1 MSFLVYLFVLLV
13 AAGSVIFGL
22 DWTQAPLNPPPY
34 ATPPAQSAAVRP
46 SPQPQPAAQQ
56 AKAPA
61 AAQAGV
67 AVAQAT
73 VNGGAAAPAGHDE
86 ATRAQA
92 SVTDQTDHPETTAA
106 VANCN
111 VAACSASYR
120 SFRAADCTYQPFD
133 GPRRVC
139 TKTSGSVAAAA
150 RPRSTRHVDMRGE
163 SRVTDR
169 RGYGG
174 DSRVTDRRGYSD
186 ERRSGWVFDFF
197 GRGND
202 DDYR

>member
-34 ATPPAQSAAVRP
+34 ATPPTQSAAVRP
-46 SPQPQPAAQQ
+46 PPQPQPAAQQ
-56 AKAPA
+56 AKAP
-61 AAQAGV
+61 AQAGV

-139 TKTSGSVAAAA
+139 TKTGGSVAAAA
-150 RPRSTRHVDMRGE
+150 HPRSTRHVDVRGE

-169 RGYGG
+169 RGYT
-174 DSRVTDRRGYSD
+174 S